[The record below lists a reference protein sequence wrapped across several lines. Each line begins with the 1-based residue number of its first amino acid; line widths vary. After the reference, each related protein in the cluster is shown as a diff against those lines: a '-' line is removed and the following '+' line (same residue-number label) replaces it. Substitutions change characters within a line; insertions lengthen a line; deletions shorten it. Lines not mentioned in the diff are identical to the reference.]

1 MIPKE
6 RARPLDQADSGTC
19 SLHAVANATVEKL
32 MDSNIDVKLDEI
44 VGGFKQLDFID
55 VVEGNDVMEFD
66 QAVIRR
72 MTDKN
77 TKKLYDVTLRITEC
91 RVKKD
96 LLKKIQSKEV
106 KCVLVYHQREDP
118 HCVFINELKMVNDKI
133 QYGCINSWGEDRD
146 VLVKVDRPNNQVFE
160 VNVTWQQSQSPSKP
174 ARWQRTLGWVLERTK
189 FPTQPQLL
197 KLDLSSKISPI
208 DLVIFDMDE
217 GSDEVAPL
225 LDRQAAHPF
234 KRDQDLIEVPP
245 HCTATG
251 LPRRM
256 CSHCRAKENVV
267 KAAMNGVVRAV
278 TGTAVTEGFSSL
290 AAHQGGYNCL

>member
-1 MIPKE
+1 MHTSRLFAPTLTNRHFYEETVLRLMSAGNHCVKKEEKMIPKE

-77 TKKLYDVTLRITEC
+77 TKKLYDVTLRITVC

-106 KCVLVYHQREDP
+106 KCVK
-118 HCVFINELKMVNDKI
+118 C
-133 QYGCINSWGEDRD
+133 GA
-146 VLVKVDRPNNQVFE
+146 
-160 VNVTWQQSQSPSKP
+160 TSQN
-174 ARWQRTLGWVLERTK
+174 T
-189 FPTQPQLL
+189 
-197 KLDLSSKISPI
+197 
-208 DLVIFDMDE
+208 
-217 GSDEVAPL
+217 
-225 LDRQAAHPF
+225 
-234 KRDQDLIEVPP
+234 
-245 HCTATG
+245 
-251 LPRRM
+251 
-256 CSHCRAKENVV
+256 
-267 KAAMNGVVRAV
+267 
-278 TGTAVTEGFSSL
+278 
-290 AAHQGGYNCL
+290 CLFTF